1 MTIDVRPLIEPDQRE
16 QLCCT
21 IIAALPEWFG
31 IEEYNV
37 KYAKE
42 AALMEGLVATM
53 DGDPVG
59 LLVHQTV
66 DDPHLGQSVL
76 NIHWLGAL
84 PAHHRGGVGS
94 ALMAAVL
101 DLAGARGVDTVT
113 VESLDPAAEYEP
125 YLRTFSFYK
134 KHGFEVYRRFCHDP
148 EDPMIAMR
156 RSV

>member
-1 MTIDVRPLIEPDQRE
+1 LGIDIRALNDANYRE
-16 QLCCT
+16 QLCRT
-21 IIAALPEWFG
+21 IITALPEWFG

-42 AALMEGLVATM
+42 AGLMEGLVAAM
-53 DGDPVG
+53 DDDPVG

-94 ALMAAVL
+94 ALMAAVF
-101 DLAGARGVDTVT
+101 DLARARDVDTVT

-125 YLRTFSFYK
+125 YLRTFSFYQ
-134 KHGFEVYRRFCHDP
+134 KHGFEVYRHFCHDP

-156 RSV
+156 RRI

>member
-1 MTIDVRPLIEPDQRE
+1 MNIDVRVLDDANDRE
-16 QLCCT
+16 QLCRT

-31 IEEYNV
+31 IEKYNV
-37 KYAKE
+37 KYARE
-42 AALMEGLVATM
+42 AAIMDGLVATM

-66 DDPHLGQSVL
+66 ADPHLGQTVL

-84 PAHHRGGVGS
+84 PTHHRIGVGS

-101 DLAGARGVDTVT
+101 DLARTRDVSTVT

-125 YLRTFSFYK
+125 YLRTFSFYQE
-134 KHGFEVYRRFCHDP
+134 HGFEIYRHFHHDP
-148 EDPMIAMR
+148 ENPMIAMR
-156 RSV
+156 CQV